1 MRTHSL
7 LAGHRTRTPDSLSP
21 GTGRCPPLTVVSRSS
36 SRPCVSSPSSSQLRA
51 PHLVFVSFFTLLVQ
65 HDVRPAV
72 SAPPSPPPL
81 PPSFR
86 LASLG
91 PETKVPH
98 GVSLSRTLELS
109 NSLSNSLY
117 VCSRN
122 SEVSRSLSPYT
133 SLSLSF
139 SLLPCS
145 QRFNHIP
152 PTASEEDASL
162 YRPSH
167 PFLLGTDAQG
177 SDPFST
183 ADGVCVYV

>member
-1 MRTHSL
+1 MRAQMRTHSL

-98 GVSLSRTLELS
+98 GVPLSRTLELS
-109 NSLSNSLY
+109 NTLSNS
-117 VCSRN
+117 VC
-122 SEVSRSLSPYT
+122 VLSKLGGI
-133 SLSLSF
+133 SFFLVLHLFLSLSF
-139 SLLPCS
+139 SPSLLAAFQSHSSHCIGRR
-145 QRFNHIP
+145 RFP
-152 PTASEEDASL
+152 LSSF
-162 YRPSH
+162 PSVPSRH
-167 PFLLGTDAQG
+167 
-177 SDPFST
+177 
-183 ADGVCVYV
+183 